1 MWITKKQ
8 FRGVWYLG
16 ILIMAVAAAIQ
27 LLNHHFLSKNI
38 QRSEV
43 SDSLLLDSLLVEIK
57 LRQESEK
64 ENFRN
69 TTQKEN
75 SFETKSPEELI
86 LNLHPF
92 DPNTISRPEW
102 LAMNLPEKVFNG
114 LERYRSKGG
123 RIKKPEAILK
133 LYNLDETI
141 GKQLIP
147 FIKLDSSL
155 YSKPKIELKKF
166 KAFPEKPKYKPF
178 DLNQADT
185 TQLMSVYGIG
195 RGIANRMIRHR
206 NSLGG
211 FISKKYVYDVFGLD
225 SSVVEELFLKAYISE
240 NPDITKTK
248 INTLS
253 EEELAKNPY
262 IRKGFARIIV
272 KYRNQHGPFKKPED
286 LLEIKILTPE
296 WLEKLK
302 PYLEF

>member
-69 TTQKEN
+69 TTQKES

-92 DPNTISRPEW
+92 DPNTISRQEW
-102 LAMNLPEKVFNG
+102 LEMNLPEKVFNG

-123 RIKKPEAILK
+123 RIKKPDAILK

-147 FIKLDSSL
+147 FIKLDSAL
-155 YSKPKIELKKF
+155 YLKPKI
-166 KAFPEKPKYKPF
+166 
-178 DLNQADT
+178 
-185 TQLMSVYGIG
+185 
-195 RGIANRMIRHR
+195 
-206 NSLGG
+206 
-211 FISKKYVYDVFGLD
+211 
-225 SSVVEELFLKAYISE
+225 
-240 NPDITKTK
+240 
-248 INTLS
+248 
-253 EEELAKNPY
+253 
-262 IRKGFARIIV
+262 
-272 KYRNQHGPFKKPED
+272 
-286 LLEIKILTPE
+286 
-296 WLEKLK
+296 
-302 PYLEF
+302 